1 MHLMLCG
8 RREGAMR
15 ILGVLVAVGLA
26 AGSPAGAENF
36 TAVLYAQGSP
46 HDQPLFT
53 QAQTEQHTGDT
64 LTSVRRV
71 YATPQEQEA
80 AVEEVTFEGGR
91 VQAYRLEQKQT
102 GDQGRMEVSGGR
114 LLFTYTAAGKT
125 STDSELAPPDL
136 VVAPTVVPYL
146 RARWD
151 TLLQG
156 QTIKVRLAVLERKET
171 VGFQF
176 TKIGEPTVGGKPVL
190 VVQMKPSSFIIAA
203 LVKSIRMTF
212 DKESRRLIDYSGRT
226 VPLRQV
232 DGKWEPLDV
241 EIEYRY

>member
-1 MHLMLCG
+1 MATQQ
-8 RREGAMR
+8 RAAVW
-15 ILGVLVAVGLA
+15 ILGLSLLMGLGVGSSA
-26 AGSPAGAENF
+26 WAENF
-36 TAVLYAQGSP
+36 TAVLYAQGSR

-53 QAQTEQHTGDT
+53 QSQTEQHTGDT

-71 YATPQEQEA
+71 YATPQGQEA

-91 VQAYRLEQKQT
+91 IQTFRLEQKQT
-102 GDQGRMEVSGGR
+102 QEEGRMEVSGGR
-114 LLFTYTAAGKT
+114 LQFSYTAGGKT
-125 STDSELAPPDL
+125 SSDSEIASPDL
-136 VVAPTVVPYL
+136 VVPPTVVPYL

-151 TLLQG
+151 ALLQG

-176 TKIGEPTVGGKPVL
+176 TKIGESTVGGKPVV
-190 VVQMKPSSFIIAA
+190 VVQMKPSSFIISA
-203 LVKSIRMTF
+203 LVKPIRMTF
-212 DKESRRLIDYSGRT
+212 DKESRRLIDFSGRT
-226 VPLRQV
+226 VPMRQV